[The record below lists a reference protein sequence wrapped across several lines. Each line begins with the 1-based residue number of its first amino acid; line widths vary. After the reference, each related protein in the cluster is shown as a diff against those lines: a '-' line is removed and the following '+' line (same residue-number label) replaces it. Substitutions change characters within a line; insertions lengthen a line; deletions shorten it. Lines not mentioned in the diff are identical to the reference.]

1 MIYKD
6 LINDSE
12 ILQSGFILTKL
23 KEKYNC
29 DYLLD
34 FDTKILDYNLYV
46 NYIKFEKINNLTI
59 NLIDSSINFIDY
71 YTDLFYNLYNNY
83 FTKKYNNF
91 KNEYTGEETIQDI
104 NSEISNTNKNKISAY
119 NTTNLL
125 QNSQNDQNSTNI
137 SSITTKNKK
146 DIFYID
152 TQLNKYNE
160 FFINLFRTIQKLI
173 IKGV

>member
-12 ILQSGFILTKL
+12 ILQSGFILTML

-104 NSEISNTNKNKISAY
+104 NSKISNTNKNKISAY

-137 SSITTKNKK
+137 STITTKNKK

>member
-1 MIYKD
+1 M
-6 LINDSE
+6 
-12 ILQSGFILTKL
+12 TKL

-29 DYLLD
+29 EYLLNL
-34 FDTKILDYNLYV
+34 DTKILDYSLYV

-71 YTDLFYNLYNNY
+71 YTDLVFNLYNNY
-83 FTKKYNNF
+83 FTKKYNNL
-91 KNEYTGEETIQDI
+91 KNEYTGEETTQDI
-104 NSEISNTNKNKISAY
+104 NSEINNTNKNKISAY

-125 QNSQNDQNSTNI
+125 QNSQNEQNNTSV
-137 SSITTKNKK
+137 SSVKTRTKK

-160 FFINLFRTIQKLI
+160 FFINLFKIIQKLI